1 MKKQIIL
8 LFIPLLFGFNNRI
21 NDDQQI
27 ISYFEQILNE
37 YRTSNGLSKVVID
50 ESMKKFTDI
59 RSKSL
64 VEDYSHNGFKEN
76 VNSYIS
82 DFTTGGENIAI
93 LSNIKND
100 QKPYY
105 SSSIKEIGDILNKM
119 AMGTSTNYDVA
130 YYCFLV
136 WKNSKP
142 HNDFL
147 LNKKIKRFYLS
158 YEKTEHNYF
167 FCFIGV
173 D

>member
-1 MKKQIIL
+1 MKKKILL
-8 LFIPLLFGFNNRI
+8 LFIPLLLGFNNPI

-27 ISYFEQILNE
+27 ISHFEEILNE
-37 YRTSNGLSKVVID
+37 YRTSNGLNKVVVD

-59 RSKSL
+59 RSKNI
-64 VEDYSHNGFKEN
+64 VQDYSHNGFKEN
-76 VNSYIS
+76 IRSYIPN
-82 DFTTGGENIAI
+82 FTIGGENIAI
-93 LSNIKND
+93 LSNIPNN

-105 SSSIKEIGDILNKM
+105 SSNIKEIGDILNKM

-130 YYCFLV
+130 FYCFLI

-142 HNDFL
+142 HNEFL
-147 LNKKIKRFYLS
+147 LNEKIKRFYLS
-158 YEKTEHNYF
+158 YEKSERHYY